1 MNTPQPTPI
10 NRRRFIA
17 TSSAALAASVVG
29 VRAQSTNTVKLCV
42 AMVGTGVRGTSMWGK
57 SLLEDYGDAL
67 EFVALSDI
75 NPGRLAYA
83 KRYMGVDCKTF
94 TNFDEMLATVPMD
107 ILIVTT
113 VDSTHHE
120 FIVKGL
126 NQGLTVVTEKPM
138 TTDEDKCQQIL
149 DAERRSKGKVIV
161 AMNYRYGHLFSE
173 LKKMLVERQI
183 GSLTSIDFHWYLNT
197 YHGASYFRRW
207 HGLREKGGTL
217 LLHKSAH
224 HFDLLNWFIDSEPVE
239 VSAFGGLEHYGS
251 ANAFR
256 GENCRSCPHKK
267 NCKFYWDITES
278 QRNVDLYIS
287 NEKYDGYIRDNCL
300 FRHEIDIF
308 DKMAVQIKYAN
319 NVQVSYSLTTYSPF
333 EGFRIA
339 FNGMDGRFETWEGLP
354 WMEQQQEDQ
363 AALHAK
369 EMSQN
374 REASLD
380 KYYEIITSMNW
391 GKSEVRK
398 LPHVRSG
405 HWGGDPIMKDQIFR
419 GKKPERD
426 YGQAASL
433 RQGAMSVLIGIAAR
447 KSIDEKR
454 IVRIDELTD
463 LKPV

>member
-1 MNTPQPTPI
+1 MNNPQPTPI

-29 VRAQSTNTVKLCV
+29 VRAQSTNTVKLRV

-149 DAERRSKGKVIV
+149 DAERRSQGKLIV
-161 AMNYRYGHLFSE
+161 AMNYRYGHLFTE

-267 NCKFYWDITES
+267 KCKFYWDITES
-278 QRNVDLYIS
+278 QRNVDLYVS

-369 EMSQN
+369 EMAQT

-391 GKSEVRK
+391 GKSVVRK

-426 YGQAASL
+426 YGQAATT

-447 KSIDEKR
+447 KSIDENR
-454 IVRIDELTD
+454 IVKIEELTD
-463 LKPV
+463 LKPA

>member
-1 MNTPQPTPI
+1 MNIPQPTPI

-29 VRAQSTNTVKLCV
+29 LRAQSANTGKLRV

-83 KRYMGVDCKTF
+83 KRYMVVDCPTF

-126 NQGLTVVTEKPM
+126 DKGLTVVTEKPM

-149 DAERRSKGKVIV
+149 EAERRSKGKVIV
-161 AMNYRYGHLFSE
+161 AMNYRYGHLFTE

-183 GSLTSIDFHWYLNT
+183 GGLTSIDFHWYLNT

-256 GENCRSCPHKK
+256 GDNCRSCPHKK

-278 QRNVDLYIS
+278 QRNVDLYVS
-287 NEKYDGYIRDNCL
+287 NEKYDGYIRDKCL

-369 EMSQN
+369 EMSQS

-463 LKPV
+463 LKPA